1 MSYVIINNMI
11 RPCRAADPEHCRFH
25 VGATHFNSRRE
36 AVTQLEADARNSSR
50 MSLKKNEAPS
60 GVLTSDKIRSAMKDG
75 RKLMD
80 LYMGRL

>member
-1 MSYVIINNMI
+1 MSYVIINNTI

-36 AVTQLEADARNSSR
+36 AITQLEADARNSGR
-50 MSLKKNEAPS
+50 RPLKKTGASS
-60 GVLTSDKIRSAMKDG
+60 GAITSDKIRSAMKDG

-80 LYMGRL
+80 LYMGRF